1 MQVGIARLPA
11 LEGLAEGLVVV
22 GDAAV
27 DGAAGGGPPAQDAQ
41 QRRLAAAGR
50 AHQRQH
56 LAGGRRPGYP
66 SQYLPRRSLP
76 RHPVLH
82 LRKLPRTPP
91 LRYEAFRLRDVC
103 MHGGVCFRSFFTL
116 RYIGRV
122 GSVTSFLR
130 RVPASM
136 STAAAAQGVYICT
149 HMQPSLELAS

>member
-1 MQVGIARLPA
+1 MQVGIGRLPA

-27 DGAAGGGPPAQDAQ
+27 DGAGGGGPPAQDAQ

-66 SQYLPRRSLP
+66 SQYLPRRALP

-91 LRYEAFRLRDVC
+91 LRYEAFPLRDVHAWRC
-103 MHGGVCFRSFFTL
+103 VLSIVFYLEVYRQGRLGHQFLAPCPGFDVHCCGRAG
-116 RYIGRV
+116 RIYIHAYATVVRAG
-122 GSVTSFLR
+122 
-130 RVPASM
+130 
-136 STAAAAQGVYICT
+136 
-149 HMQPSLELAS
+149 